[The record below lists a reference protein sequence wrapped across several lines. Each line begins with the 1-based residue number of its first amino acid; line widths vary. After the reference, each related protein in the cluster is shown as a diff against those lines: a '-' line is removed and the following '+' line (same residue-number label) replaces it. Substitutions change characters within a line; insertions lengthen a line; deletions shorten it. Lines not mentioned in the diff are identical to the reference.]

1 MVGNSGGRGLV
12 FLVIFRGNIAYLRCM
27 CSLLTRVVL
36 LPKTNRIES
45 EIGSPFCS
53 GSRLSKSSVVLAQ
66 QQRSGE
72 GGEATA
78 VHDSVDPETVSRIL
92 QWFLG
97 NSAANSSHKK
107 VRGIRSFYGY
117 WKHKTGPFYTLCG
130 EPILVSLSV
139 GCQRIFQLFDSVL
152 VVKVG
157 ELAFYLYKRAIG
169 IIKQFFLHIKYI
181 GHSL

>member
-53 GSRLSKSSVVLAQ
+53 GSRLSKSSVL
-66 QQRSGE
+66 RSGE

-117 WKHKTGPFYTLCG
+117 WKHKTIT
-130 EPILVSLSV
+130 PI
-139 GCQRIFQLFDSVL
+139 
-152 VVKVG
+152 
-157 ELAFYLYKRAIG
+157 
-169 IIKQFFLHIKYI
+169 
-181 GHSL
+181 HSL